1 MQTKPSAGEKPS
13 LRGTAVMD
21 VSHIS
26 NPKILGVTKTELKK
40 KRLLLLVKYKFYLRQ
55 YI

>member
-40 KRLLLLVKYKFYLRQ
+40 KKIVVVS
-55 YI
+55 

>member
-1 MQTKPSAGEKPS
+1 MQTKPSAGEMPS

-21 VSHIS
+21 ASHRS

-40 KRLLLLVKYKFYLRQ
+40 KIAVVS
-55 YI
+55 